1 MKTKVTRLS
10 GGEIVILEPKGEL
23 IGGDETEDLRQAIEG
38 LIKEENTKLVIDL
51 AKVHYLNSSALGM
64 LAWAH
69 TNYSK
74 RGGRI
79 VLASLEKNIQNIFV
93 ITKLSLVF
101 DVYQDQRDS
110 VASFA
115 K

>member
-1 MKTKVTRLS
+1 MKTKITRLS
-10 GGEIVILEPKGEL
+10 EGEIAILEPKGEL
-23 IGGDETEDLRQAIEG
+23 VGGDETDDVRQIIEE
-38 LIKEENTKLVIDL
+38 LIKEENKRLVIDL
-51 AKVHYLNSSALGM
+51 AKVNYMNSSALGM

-69 TNYSK
+69 TNYTK
-74 RGGRI
+74 RRGRV

-93 ITKLSLVF
+93 ISKLSLVF
-101 DVYQDQRDS
+101 DVYHDQREA

>member
-1 MKTKVTRLS
+1 MKAKMTRLS
-10 GGEIVILEPKGEL
+10 GGEVVLIEPKGEL
-23 IGGDETEDLRQAIEG
+23 IGGDETEEVRLAIED
-38 LIKEENTKLVIDL
+38 LIKEGNKKIVIDF

-79 VLASLEKNIQNIFV
+79 VLANLEKNIQNIFV
-93 ITKLSLVF
+93 ITKLALVF
-101 DVYQDQRDS
+101 DVYQGQREA

>member
-1 MKTKVTRLS
+1 MKTKMTRL
-10 GGEIVILEPKGEL
+10 GEAEIVILEPKGEL
-23 IGGDETEDLRQAIEG
+23 VGGDETEDVRQTIEG
-38 LIKEENTKLVIDL
+38 LIKEENKKLVIDL

-69 TNYSK
+69 TNYAK

-101 DVYQDQRDS
+101 DVYTDQREA

>member
-1 MKTKVTRLS
+1 MKTKITRLS
-10 GGEIVILEPKGEL
+10 EGGIAVLEPKGE
-23 IGGDETEDLRQAIEG
+23 IVGGDETDEVHEAIEE
-38 LIKEENTKLVIDL
+38 LIKEENKKLVVDL
-51 AKVHYLNSSALGM
+51 AKVNYMNSSALGM

-69 TNYSK
+69 TNYAK

-101 DVYQDQRDS
+101 DVYTDQREA

-115 K
+115 E

>member
-1 MKTKVTRLS
+1 MKTKLRRL
-10 GGEIVILEPKGEL
+10 GEGEIVLLEPKGEL
-23 IGGDETEDLRQAIEG
+23 VGGDETDDLHQTIEG
-38 LIKEENTKLVIDL
+38 LIKEENKKLVIDL

-79 VLASLEKNIQNIFV
+79 VLAEVEKNIRNIFV

-101 DVYQDQRDS
+101 DLYQNQRDA

>member
-1 MKTKVTRLS
+1 MKTKITRLS
-10 GGEIVILEPKGEL
+10 EGQIAILEPKGEL
-23 IGGDETEDLRQAIEG
+23 IGGDETDDLRRTIEE
-38 LIKEENTKLVIDL
+38 LIKEENKKLVIDL
-51 AKVHYLNSSALGM
+51 GKVHYMNSSALGM

-69 TNYSK
+69 TNYTK

-79 VLASLEKNIQNIFV
+79 VLARVEKNIQNIFV

-101 DVYQDQRDS
+101 DIYQDQREAVS
-110 VASFA
+110 SFA